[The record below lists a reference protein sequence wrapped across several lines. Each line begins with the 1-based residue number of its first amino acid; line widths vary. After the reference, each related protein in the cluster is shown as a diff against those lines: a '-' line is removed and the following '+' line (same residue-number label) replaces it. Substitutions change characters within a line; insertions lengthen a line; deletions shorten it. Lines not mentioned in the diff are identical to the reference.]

1 MRLLIV
7 PNIWVWIDQ
16 SEGWFRVDHIRWPI
30 PVLVVSWLVDSRS
43 VLCMS
48 FCGNGCYL
56 FLQVNDSD
64 LVVMSPGYGKAVPKM
79 CHLSPDGWFQM
90 ALQLTFYR
98 MHKKFVLTYESATT
112 RSVQSQETYYIL

>member
-1 MRLLIV
+1 MWKRL
-7 PNIWVWIDQ
+7 Q
-16 SEGWFRVDHIRWPI
+16 
-30 PVLVVSWLVDSRS
+30 LV
-43 VLCMS
+43 
-48 FCGNGCYL
+48 
-56 FLQVNDSD
+56 LQVNDSD

-112 RSVQSQETYYIL
+112 RSVQSQETSSTPTGAKV